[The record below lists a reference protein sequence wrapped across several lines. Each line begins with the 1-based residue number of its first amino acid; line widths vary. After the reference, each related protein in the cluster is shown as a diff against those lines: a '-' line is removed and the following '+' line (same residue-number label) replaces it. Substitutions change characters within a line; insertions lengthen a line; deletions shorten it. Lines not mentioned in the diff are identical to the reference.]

1 MPQIPTLGLQSHL
14 DGCRVPWGQWKTGT
28 PWVGDKQSAGY
39 RSRCPA
45 HTPHPTPP
53 QPQQAGK
60 KLPNMKFSFA
70 HLGAGAPVEHFT
82 QDTKSRKAYSEGF
95 RMHTRLSLPRAPG
108 YPALARC
115 PHAAANMHPVP
126 CQAGQEK
133 PARDGNRIP
142 KVQGKRRPESGRQH
156 PCGSSPFPFP
166 GWFLTDGG

>member
-1 MPQIPTLGLQSHL
+1 MPQIPTLGVQSRL

-28 PWVGDKQSAGY
+28 PWVGDKQSSGY

-45 HTPHPTPP
+45 HTPHPPPP

-156 PCGSSPFPFP
+156 PCGSSPFPLP